1 MMRILS
7 AEEIK
12 AVECAADKNGIS
24 FLRLMEN
31 AGAAC
36 AKVIR
41 SKFDRTEKR
50 TVAVLCG
57 KGKNG
62 GDGFVAARKLHENGY
77 KVQVFLVM
85 GAPTAENA
93 KEMYSRLTDC
103 GIPIFFYDRNS
114 ETHRKLL
121 QTADI
126 LVDAV
131 FGTGFSG
138 VLPDNL
144 QDLFAFV
151 ETVNGYMVSI
161 DLPSGLSADSGEFLS
176 RPVKADLTVSVMAL
190 KKALVTQPAKA
201 FAGEIQVVSIGIPE
215 QLYKPYE
222 KAFAFTDEDIGD
234 LFPTRR
240 ADANKGDFGKALV
253 VAGSYE
259 MPGAALLAGGACVES
274 GAGLVRLAF
283 PESAYAAMTAAV
295 PEKVLLP
302 LPANRFGRI
311 SMQGEAKL
319 LDALSRSTACL
330 IGCGLGLDYDT
341 EALVKS
347 VICNTQIP
355 LILDADG
362 INAVANDIDIVREA
376 KAPVI
381 LTPHPGE
388 AARLLGCT
396 AKEVQANRTDACR
409 TLCEKTGAVVVLKGA
424 GTVISANGK
433 QFSVNLTGN
442 AGMATAGCGD
452 ILAGMLLGF
461 LCIGLSPLE
470 AAVAAVHIH
479 GLCGDAVAKA
489 TSKCA
494 TTPSKMLKVLP
505 KVLSKFE

>member
-7 AEEIK
+7 ASEIK

-41 SKFDRTEKR
+41 SKFDRTDKR
-50 TVAVLCG
+50 TVVVLCG

-62 GDGFVAARKLHENGY
+62 GDGFVAARKLYENGY

-85 GAPTAENA
+85 GAPAAENA
-93 KEMYSRLTDC
+93 KEMYSRLTDS
-103 GIPIFFYDRNS
+103 GIPIVAYDSNS
-114 ETHRKLL
+114 ETQRKQL
-121 QTADI
+121 QNADI

-138 VLPDNL
+138 VLPDSI
-144 QDLFAFV
+144 QDLAAFLD
-151 ETVNGYMVSI
+151 TVNGYMVSI
-161 DLPSGLSADSGEFLS
+161 DLPSGLSADSGEFLC
-176 RPVKADLTVSVMAL
+176 RPIKADLTVSVMAL
-190 KKALVTQPAKA
+190 KKALVTPPAKD

-222 KAFAFTDEDIGD
+222 KAFAFTDDD
-234 LFPTRR
+234 VSALFPTRKS
-240 ADANKGDFGKALV
+240 DANKGDFGKALV

-259 MPGAALLAGGACVES
+259 MPGAALLSCSACVES

-283 PESAYAAMTAAV
+283 PETAYAAVTAAV
-295 PEKVLLP
+295 PEKVLCP
-302 LPANRFGRI
+302 LPSNRFGRI

-319 LDALSRSTACL
+319 LEALSRSTACL

-347 VICNTQIP
+347 VLHNAKIP

-362 INAVANDIDIVREA
+362 INAVADDIDILREA
-376 KAPVI
+376 SAPVI

-396 AKEVQANRTDACR
+396 PQDVQANRMDACR
-409 TLCEKTGAVVVLKGA
+409 ELCEKTGAVVALKGA

-452 ILAGMLLGF
+452 MLAGMLLGF

-479 GLCGDAVAKA
+479 GLCGDAVARTTA
-489 TSKCA
+489 KCA
-494 TTPSKMLKVLP
+494 VTPTKMLKALP

>member
-12 AVECAADKNGIS
+12 AVECAADKNGIT

-41 SKFDRTEKR
+41 SKFDSTDKR

-62 GDGFVAARKLHENGY
+62 GDGFVAARKLFENGY

-85 GAPTAENA
+85 GLPTAENA
-93 KEMYSRLTDC
+93 QEMYSRLTNS
-103 GIPIFFYDRNS
+103 GIAVTLYDANS
-114 ETHRKLL
+114 ETQRKAL
-121 QTADI
+121 QNADI
-126 LVDAV
+126 LIDAV

-138 VLPDNL
+138 ALPNRL
-144 QDLFAFV
+144 QDLFAFL
-151 ETVNGYMVSI
+151 ETCRGYMVSI
-161 DLPSGLSADSGEFLS
+161 DLPSGLSADSGEYLS
-176 RPVKADLTVSVMAL
+176 RPVKADLTISVMAL
-190 KKALVTQPAKA
+190 KKALVTQPAKD

-215 QLYKPYE
+215 ELYHPYE
-222 KAFAFTDEDIGD
+222 KAFAFTDEDVGE

-240 ADANKGDFGKALV
+240 ADTNKGDFGKALV

-259 MPGAALLAGGACVES
+259 MPGAALLASSACVES

-283 PESAYAAMTAAV
+283 PETAYAAVTAAV
-295 PEKVLLP
+295 PEKILLP

-319 LDALSRSTACL
+319 LEALSRSTACL
-330 IGCGLGLDYDT
+330 VGCGLGLDYDT
-341 EALVKS
+341 AAMVKS
-347 VICNTQIP
+347 VIQHTEIP

-362 INAVANDIDIVREA
+362 INAVASDIDIVREA

-396 AKEVQANRTDACR
+396 AQEVQANRMDACR
-409 TLCEKTGAVVVLKGA
+409 ALCEKTGAVVVLKGA

-452 ILAGMLLGF
+452 MLAGMLLGF
-461 LCIGLSPLE
+461 LCIGLAPLE
-470 AAVAAVHIH
+470 AAVAATHIH
-479 GLCGDAVAKA
+479 GLCGDAVAKG
-489 TSKCA
+489 TSKCS
-494 TTPSKMLKVLP
+494 TTPTKMLKVLP

>member
-1 MMRILS
+1 MMRVLS
-7 AEEIK
+7 AAEVK
-12 AVECAADKNGIS
+12 AVECAADQSGIT

-41 SKFDRTEKR
+41 QKFDATGKR

-62 GDGFVAARKLHENGY
+62 GDGFVAARKLFENGY
-77 KVQVFLVM
+77 TVSVYLVM
-85 GAPTAENA
+85 GAPTADNA
-93 KEMYSRLTDC
+93 KEMYARIINC
-103 GIPIFFYDRNS
+103 GITVELYDAAS
-114 ETHRKLL
+114 ELQRKRL
-121 QTADI
+121 QNTDI
-126 LVDAV
+126 LIDAV

-138 VLPDNL
+138 VLPDSL
-144 QDLFAFV
+144 QNLFAFL
-151 ETVNGYMVSI
+151 ETCHGYTVSI
-161 DLPSGLSADSGEFLS
+161 DLPSGLSADSGTFSS

-190 KKALVTQPAKA
+190 KKALVTQPAKD
-201 FAGEIQVVSIGIPE
+201 FAGEIQVVAIGIPE
-215 QLYKPYE
+215 HLYKPYE
-222 KAFAFTDEDIGD
+222 KVFAFTDEDIAE
-234 LFPTRR
+234 LFPQRR
-240 ADANKGDFGKALV
+240 SDAHKGDFGKALV

-259 MPGAALLAGGACVES
+259 MPGAALLASSACVEC

-283 PESAYAAMTAAV
+283 PECAYAAVTAAV

-302 LPANRFGRI
+302 LPANRFGRL
-311 SMQGEAKL
+311 SAQGEAKL
-319 LDALSRSTACL
+319 LESLSRSTACL

-347 VICNTQIP
+347 VVQNAEIP

-362 INAVANDIDIVREA
+362 INAVANDIDILREA

-388 AARLLGCT
+388 AAHLLGCT
-396 AKEVQANRTDACR
+396 VAEVQENRIDACA
-409 TLCEKTGAVVVLKGA
+409 TLCKKTGATVVLKGA
-424 GTVISANGK
+424 GTVISSAGK

-442 AGMATAGCGD
+442 AGMATAGSGD
-452 ILAGMLLGF
+452 MLAGMLLGF

-470 AAVAAVHIH
+470 SAVAAAHIH
-479 GLCGDAVAKA
+479 GLCGDVV
-489 TSKCA
+489 SKGASLCS
-494 TTPSKMLKVLP
+494 TTPTKMLKVLP

>member
-12 AVECAADKNGIS
+12 AVECAADKNGIT

-41 SKFDRTEKR
+41 SKFDSTDKR

-62 GDGFVAARKLHENGY
+62 GDGFVAARKLFENGY

-85 GAPTAENA
+85 GLPTAENA
-93 KEMYSRLTDC
+93 QEMYSRLTNS
-103 GIPIFFYDRNS
+103 GIAVTLYDANS
-114 ETHRKLL
+114 ETQRKAL
-121 QTADI
+121 QNADI
-126 LVDAV
+126 LIDAV

-138 VLPDNL
+138 ALPNRL
-144 QDLFAFV
+144 QDLFAFL
-151 ETVNGYMVSI
+151 ETCRGYMVSI
-161 DLPSGLSADSGEFLS
+161 DLPSGLSADSGLLLS
-176 RPVKADLTVSVMAL
+176 RPVKADLTISVMAL
-190 KKALVTQPAKA
+190 KKALVTQPAKD

-215 QLYKPYE
+215 ELYHPYE
-222 KAFAFTDEDIGD
+222 KAFAFTDEDVGE

-240 ADANKGDFGKALV
+240 ADTNKGDFGKALV

-259 MPGAALLAGGACVES
+259 MPGAALLASSACVES

-283 PESAYAAMTAAV
+283 PETAYAAVTAAV
-295 PEKVLLP
+295 PEKILLP

-319 LDALSRSTACL
+319 LEALSRSTACL
-330 IGCGLGLDYDT
+330 VGCGLGLDYDT
-341 EALVKS
+341 AAMVKS
-347 VICNTQIP
+347 VIQHTEIP

-362 INAVANDIDIVREA
+362 INAVASDIDIVREA

-396 AKEVQANRTDACR
+396 AQEVQANRMDACR
-409 TLCEKTGAVVVLKGA
+409 ALCEKTGAVVVLKGA

-452 ILAGMLLGF
+452 MLAGMLLGF
-461 LCIGLSPLE
+461 LCIGLAPLE
-470 AAVAAVHIH
+470 AAVAATHIH
-479 GLCGDAVAKA
+479 GLCGDAVAKG
-489 TSKCA
+489 TSKCS
-494 TTPSKMLKVLP
+494 TTPTKMLKVLP

>member
-7 AEEIK
+7 ASEIK

-41 SKFDRTEKR
+41 SKFDRTDKR
-50 TVAVLCG
+50 AVCVLCG

-62 GDGFVAARKLHENGY
+62 GDGFVAARKLYENGY

-93 KEMYSRLTDC
+93 KEMYSRLTDS
-103 GIPIFFYDRNS
+103 GIPIVAYDPHS
-114 ETHRKLL
+114 ESQRRQL
-121 QTADI
+121 QNADI

-138 VLPDNL
+138 VLPDSI
-144 QDLFAFV
+144 QDLAAFLD
-151 ETVNGYMVSI
+151 TVNGYTVSI
-161 DLPSGLSADSGEFLS
+161 DLPSGLSADSGEFVS
-176 RPVKADLTVSVMAL
+176 HPVKADLTISVMAL
-190 KKALVTQPAKA
+190 KKALVTPPAKD

-222 KAFAFTDEDIGD
+222 KVFAFTDDDISA
-234 LFPTRR
+234 LFPTRKS
-240 ADANKGDFGKALV
+240 DANKGDFGKALV

-259 MPGAALLAGGACVES
+259 MPGAALLSCSACVES

-283 PESAYAAMTAAV
+283 PETAYAAVTAAV
-295 PEKVLLP
+295 PEKILCP

-319 LDALSRSTACL
+319 LEALSRSTACL

-347 VICNTQIP
+347 VLHNAKIP

-362 INAVANDIDIVREA
+362 INAVADDIDILREA
-376 KAPVI
+376 SVPVI

-396 AKEVQANRTDACR
+396 PQDVQANRMDACR
-409 TLCEKTGAVVVLKGA
+409 ELCEKTGAVVVLKGA

-452 ILAGMLLGF
+452 MLAGMLLGF

-470 AAVAAVHIH
+470 AAVAAAHIH
-479 GLCGDAVAKA
+479 GICGDVVASA
-489 TSKCA
+489 TAKCA
-494 TTPSKMLKVLP
+494 VTPTKMLKALP

>member
-12 AVECAADKNGIS
+12 AVECAADKNGIT

-41 SKFDRTEKR
+41 SKFDRTKKR

-62 GDGFVAARKLHENGY
+62 GDGFVAARKLFENGY

-85 GAPTAENA
+85 GLPTAENA
-93 KEMYSRLTDC
+93 QEMYSRLTNS
-103 GIPIFFYDRNS
+103 GIAVTLYDENS
-114 ETHRKLL
+114 ERQRKDL
-121 QTADI
+121 QNADI

-131 FGTGFSG
+131 FGTGFTG
-138 VLPDNL
+138 ALPDRL
-144 QDLFAFV
+144 QNLFAFL
-151 ETVNGYMVSI
+151 ETCRGYMVSI
-161 DLPSGLSADSGEFLS
+161 DLPSGLSADSGDFFS
-176 RPVKADLTVSVMAL
+176 RPAKADLTVSVMAL

-215 QLYKPYE
+215 ELYRPYE
-222 KAFAFTDEDIGD
+222 KVFAFTDEDIAN
-234 LFPTRR
+234 LFPARR
-240 ADANKGDFGKALV
+240 ADANKGDFGKALL

-259 MPGAALLAGGACVES
+259 MPGAALLASSACVES

-283 PESAYAAMTAAV
+283 PETAYAAVTAAV
-295 PEKVLLP
+295 PEKILCP

-319 LDALSRSTACL
+319 LAALSRSTACL
-330 IGCGLGLDYDT
+330 VGCGLGLDYDT

-347 VICNTQIP
+347 VIRHTEIP

-362 INAVANDIDIVREA
+362 INAVANDIDILREA

-388 AARLLGCT
+388 AARLLGC
-396 AKEVQANRTDACR
+396 AVQEIQASRLDACR
-409 TLCEKTGAVVVLKGA
+409 VLCEKTGAVVVLKGA
-424 GTVISANGK
+424 DTVISANGK

-452 ILAGMLLGF
+452 MLAGMLLGF

-479 GLCGDAVAKA
+479 GICGDAVAKA

-494 TTPSKMLKVLP
+494 TTPTKMLKVLP
-505 KVLSKFE
+505 KVLSNFE

>member
-7 AEEIK
+7 ASEIK

-41 SKFDRTEKR
+41 SKFDRTDKR
-50 TVAVLCG
+50 TVVVLCG

-62 GDGFVAARKLHENGY
+62 GDGFVAARKLYENGY

-93 KEMYSRLTDC
+93 KEMYSRLTDG
-103 GIPIFFYDRNS
+103 GIPIYTYDSNS
-114 ETHRKLL
+114 ETQHRQL
-121 QTADI
+121 QNADI

-138 VLPDNL
+138 VLPDSV
-144 QDLFAFV
+144 QDLAAFLD
-151 ETVNGYMVSI
+151 TVNGYMVSI
-161 DLPSGLSADSGEFLS
+161 DLPSGLSADSGEFLC
-176 RPVKADLTVSVMAL
+176 RPIKADLTVSVMAL
-190 KKALVTQPAKA
+190 KKALVTPPAKD

-222 KAFAFTDEDIGD
+222 KAFAFTDDD
-234 LFPTRR
+234 VSALFPTRKS
-240 ADANKGDFGKALV
+240 DANKGDFGKALV

-259 MPGAALLAGGACVES
+259 MPGAALLSCSACVES

-283 PESAYAAMTAAV
+283 PETAYAAVTAAV
-295 PEKVLLP
+295 PEKILCA

-319 LDALSRSTACL
+319 LEALSRSTACL

-347 VICNTQIP
+347 VLHNAKIP

-362 INAVANDIDIVREA
+362 INAVADDIDILREA
-376 KAPVI
+376 SAPVI

-396 AKEVQANRTDACR
+396 PQDVQANRMDACR
-409 TLCEKTGAVVVLKGA
+409 ELCEKTGAVVALKGA

-452 ILAGMLLGF
+452 MLAGMLLGF

-479 GLCGDAVAKA
+479 GLCGDAVARTTA
-489 TSKCA
+489 KCA
-494 TTPSKMLKVLP
+494 VTPTKMLKALP